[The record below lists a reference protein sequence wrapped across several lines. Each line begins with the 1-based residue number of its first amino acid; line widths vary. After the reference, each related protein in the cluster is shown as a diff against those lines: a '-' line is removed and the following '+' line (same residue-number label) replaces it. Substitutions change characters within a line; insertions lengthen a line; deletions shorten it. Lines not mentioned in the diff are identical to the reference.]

1 MPLPLSMYFRSLML
15 NYIFKRLLQAIPL
28 LLLISLIVFFLID
41 LAPYNAVDAMI
52 TSDMT
57 PEQIAFIRAQ
67 SGIDQPFWTRYV
79 SWLMNILSGN
89 FGKSL
94 VTNQPIAPELFKRIP
109 NTVVLVLPAYMTA
122 LGVAVSLGLVAA
134 ANKGKWLDRML
145 EFIASMGIAI
155 PTFWFAMLLI
165 YVFGYQLK
173 WFEIV
178 GMYSAGGDRSFLDF
192 LSHYVLPFTTLVV
205 NFFPRTLRYVR
216 SSAIEQLSQDYV
228 MVQKA
233 FKSSRKTI
241 FLKHISRHV
250 LIPVATQIGLA
261 LPMLVTG
268 ALITETVFA
277 WPGIGPYMMTATRGL
292 DYPVIMAV
300 MLFSSTLVILG
311 NLLSDILYYVVDPR
325 IRKEG
330 R

>member
-1 MPLPLSMYFRSLML
+1 MLS
-15 NYIFKRLLQAIPL
+15 YIIKRLLQVIPL
-28 LLLISLIVFFLID
+28 LLFISLLVFVLID

-52 TSDMT
+52 TPDMT
-57 PEQIAFIRAQ
+57 PERIEFLRKQ
-67 SGIDQPFWTRYV
+67 SGIDQPLWTRYF
-79 SWLMNILSGN
+79 SWLTNILSGN
-89 FGKSL
+89 FGKSI
-94 VTNQPIAPELFKRIP
+94 VTNQLIAPELFIRIP
-109 NTVVLVLPAYMTA
+109 NTMVLVFPAYVTA
-122 LGVAVSLGLVAA
+122 LFIAVSLGLVAA
-134 ANKGKWLDRML
+134 ANKGKWLDKTL

-155 PTFWFAMLLI
+155 PTFWFAMILI
-165 YVFGYQLK
+165 YIFGYQLR

-178 GMYSAGGDRSFLDF
+178 GMYSVGGDRSFLDF

-233 FKSSRKTI
+233 FKANQHTI
-241 FLKHISRHV
+241 FAKHISRHV
-250 LIPVATQIGLA
+250 LIPVVTQIGLA

-277 WPGIGPYMMTATRGL
+277 WPGIGPYMMKATQGL
-292 DYPVIMAV
+292 DYPIIMAV
-300 MLFSSTLVILG
+300 MLLSSTLVILG

>member
-1 MPLPLSMYFRSLML
+1 MVKYA
-15 NYIFKRLLQAIPL
+15 IKRIIQAIPL
-28 LLLISLIVFFLID
+28 ILLVSLIVFTLID
-41 LAPYNAVDAMI
+41 LAPYNAVDSMI
-52 TSDMT
+52 TPDMT
-57 PEQIAFIRAQ
+57 QEQIDFLRQQ
-67 SGIDQPFWTRYV
+67 SGIDQPFWTRYF
-79 SWLMNILSGN
+79 SWLTNILSGN

-94 VTNQPIAPELFKRIP
+94 VTNQLIAPELFSRIP
-109 NTVVLVLPAYMTA
+109 NTVVLVLPAYVTA
-122 LGVAVSLGLVAA
+122 LLIAVALGLVAA
-134 ANKGKWLDRML
+134 ANKGKWLDRTL
-145 EFIASMGIAI
+145 EFIASMGIAL
-155 PTFWFAMLLI
+155 PTFWFAMILI
-165 YVFGYQLK
+165 YIFGYQLR

-178 GMYSAGGDRSFLDF
+178 GMYSVGGDRSFGDF

-228 MVQKA
+228 TVQKS
-233 FKSSRKTI
+233 FKANKRTI
-241 FLKHISRHV
+241 FAKHISRHV
-250 LIPVATQIGLA
+250 LIPVVTQIGLA

-292 DYPVIMAV
+292 DYPIIMAV
-300 MLFSSTLVILG
+300 MLLSSTLVILG